1 VEQKNSYL
9 QNIIQIFNKL
19 SIQQRLL
26 IGGVFIACLFLFIL
40 VIFFLNEPNY
50 QALYTNLAQ
59 EDASKIVEYLNSQK
73 VPYKIEDNGQTIR
86 VQKEK
91 VYETRLTLAGRGIPN
106 SGIVGY
112 EIFDKTTMGMSEFM
126 QKLNYKR
133 ALEGELSRTIT
144 QENGI
149 EAARIHIVF
158 PAKSVFKEEQKEP
171 TASVVLKINPS
182 FDISQSNVVAIA
194 HLIASSVE
202 GLTPSHVT
210 IVDTKGRLLSKELN
224 DSPMNG
230 FTSKQYDI
238 KTNVED
244 YLAGKAQSLLDN
256 VLGFGNSVVK
266 INADLDFNQVEKTME
281 QYDPESQVAISE
293 QTSKAA
299 SGGKSLSDSNGVN
312 NENSITNY
320 EVSRTIQKVISQTGA
335 IKRLTVATV
344 VNGISKEVKKGDKT
358 EIVNQPRS
366 DEQMKQLEQ
375 IVRQAV
381 GIDPLRNDQISI
393 INMSFENPTSVDKE
407 VEDGITEKSTE
418 KYMNLIVI
426 IAAILAAMFVLRTLL
441 KRLKNEKIIISTF
454 NQDAEEQ
461 YLPRSS
467 SNPVKLEKQIP
478 EPQKVEERK
487 IIQAPKKKRP
497 MIEVGDITDEIS
509 DEAITKQVRQE
520 KLTHYVAQ
528 NPMEAARL
536 INLWLREDEY

>member
-1 VEQKNSYL
+1 M

-19 SIQQRLL
+19 SIQQRML
-26 IGGVFIACLFLFIL
+26 IGGVFIVSLFLFIL

-73 VPYKIEDNGQTIR
+73 IPYKIEDNGQTIR
-86 VQKEK
+86 VQKDK
-91 VYETRLTLAGRGIPN
+91 VYETRLSLAGRGIPN

-112 EIFDKTTMGMSEFM
+112 EIFDKSTMGMSEFM

-171 TASVVLKINPS
+171 TASVVLKVNPS
-182 FDISQSNVVAIA
+182 FDLSQNNVVAIA

-224 DSPMNG
+224 DSQING
-230 FTSKQYDI
+230 FTGKQYEI

-244 YLAGKAQSLLDN
+244 YLANKAQSLLDN

-266 INADLDFNQVEKTME
+266 VNAELDFNQVEKTME

-293 QTSKAA
+293 QTNKAA

-320 EVSRTIQKVISQTGA
+320 EVSKTIQKVISQTGA

-344 VNGISKEVKKGDKT
+344 INGVSKEVKKGDKT
-358 EIVNQPRS
+358 ETVIQPRS

-381 GIDPLRNDQISI
+381 GIDPQRNDQISI
-393 INMSFENPTSVDKE
+393 VNMSFENPTSVDKDIE
-407 VEDGITEKSTE
+407 EGVSGNNTE
-418 KYMNLIVI
+418 KYMNLAVI

-441 KRLKNEKIIISTF
+441 KRLKNEKIIISTL
-454 NQDAEEQ
+454 NANSEED
-461 YLPRSS
+461 YYPSITTGTAKS
-467 SNPVKLEKQIP
+467 EKQIV
-478 EPQKVEERK
+478 EPIRAEEKK
-487 IIQAPKKKRP
+487 IIQSPKKKRSI
-497 MIEVGDITDEIS
+497 IEVGDITDEIS

-528 NPMEAARL
+528 NPIEAARL